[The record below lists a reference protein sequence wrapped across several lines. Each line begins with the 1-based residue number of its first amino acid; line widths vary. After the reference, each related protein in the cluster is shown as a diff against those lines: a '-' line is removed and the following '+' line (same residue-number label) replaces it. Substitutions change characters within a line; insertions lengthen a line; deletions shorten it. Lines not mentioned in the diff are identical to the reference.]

1 MTLNFMEYNVNKDT
15 KKGEVLME
23 NEKEPLVEEATT
35 EQVTESVESVQPT
48 EEVKET
54 AKTYT
59 QQEVDELLKGKFT
72 QEQVNEIVEKR
83 LNREKN
89 KVVDTEEFAKVKQ
102 ELETTKNKLVEYERK
117 SALAEYKISD
127 EFKDYVTYKVSQN
140 AEKDFASALKEF
152 MEGEGAKYV
161 ECQPQ
166 IKMPRP
172 TNTDTLNEDA
182 EAISKMRKA
191 MGLN

>member
-1 MTLNFMEYNVNKDT
+1 
-15 KKGEVLME
+15 ME
-23 NEKEPLVEEATT
+23 NEKEPLVDVATT
-35 EQVTESVESVQPT
+35 EEVAENVESVQPT
-48 EEVKET
+48 EEAKET

-83 LNREKN
+83 LSRIKKNTNEEK
-89 KVVDTEEFAKVKQ
+89 DTNLIELEKVKNELFNMQLKLAEQ
-102 ELETTKNKLVEYERK
+102 EKT
-117 SALAEYKISD
+117 SALAGYKID
-127 EFKDYVTYKVSQN
+127 EQFVDYVDYKVLHLTNKDKDYAT
-140 AEKDFASALKEF
+140 ALKEF

-161 ECQPQ
+161 ESQPQ